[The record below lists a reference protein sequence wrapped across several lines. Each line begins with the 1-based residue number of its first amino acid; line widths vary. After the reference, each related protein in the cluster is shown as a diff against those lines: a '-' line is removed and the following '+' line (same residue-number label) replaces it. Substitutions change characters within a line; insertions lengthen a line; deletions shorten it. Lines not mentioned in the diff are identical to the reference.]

1 MYYSERNTSII
12 VPVLCLWLQ
21 VQIFSNVDAL
31 EASDL
36 RLQVGAVGF
45 VMDTQTVYINT
56 QAGWREIR
64 VGLSLR

>member
-1 MYYSERNTSII
+1 
-12 VPVLCLWLQ
+12 VLQ
-21 VQIFSNVDAL
+21 VQVFSNIDAL

-56 QAGWREIR
+56 QAGWRELR
-64 VGLSLR
+64 VGLSL